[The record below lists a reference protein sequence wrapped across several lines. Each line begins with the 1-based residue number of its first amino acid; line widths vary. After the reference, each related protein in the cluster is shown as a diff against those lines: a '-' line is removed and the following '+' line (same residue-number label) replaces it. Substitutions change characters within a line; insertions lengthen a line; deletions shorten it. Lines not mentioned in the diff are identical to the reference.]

1 MCTVST
7 EALWRTYG
15 PTCVSF
21 MHVNSMINYHSDDSN
36 SVTTEKLELIFREKV
51 LFSAK
56 NPFDGFKDPQKL
68 SSISIPY
75 RRKIQMRFHFFE
87 QKTFPSQKSF
97 SLIGGRK
104 RFWNRKKFL
113 VHRNKEQEN
122 NILFNYRYVFWPVCL
137 PSTLRISLTFARSP
151 WQFNC
156 QAP

>member
-1 MCTVST
+1 
-7 EALWRTYG
+7 
-15 PTCVSF
+15 

-36 SVTTEKLELIFREKV
+36 SITTEKLELIFREKV

-104 RFWNRKKFL
+104 RF
-113 VHRNKEQEN
+113 
-122 NILFNYRYVFWPVCL
+122 
-137 PSTLRISLTFARSP
+137 
-151 WQFNC
+151 
-156 QAP
+156 